1 MSLEPSA
8 LSACLL
14 AARCF
19 SSWTSLTS
27 GHHHHHH
34 HHQWTA
40 TIIKTFTITITT
52 TIINTF
58 IVDVFILFVI
68 IVISIALLSS
78 NQNRSSLMA
87 GSLYCGQ
94 FGHSNYFH
102 HHHHHHQNQLGE
114 DGLLHLI
121 CWSCRREHLPVYV
134 HWGQVRDPNLEKII
148 MFSQQVHQ
156 GQDWTSLVISCGEA
170 LATPARTNTKLLKK
184 MHDLTF
190 LIRGGQGSWNW

>member
-1 MSLEPSA
+1 METSA

-34 HHQWTA
+34 HYHRHQHHQWTA

-87 GSLYCGQ
+87 GSLVRTLHCGQ
-94 FGHSNYFH
+94 FWHSNYFH

-170 LATPARTNTKLLKK
+170 LATPEQTQNFFRKCMISL
-184 MHDLTF
+184 F
-190 LIRGGQGSWNW
+190 S